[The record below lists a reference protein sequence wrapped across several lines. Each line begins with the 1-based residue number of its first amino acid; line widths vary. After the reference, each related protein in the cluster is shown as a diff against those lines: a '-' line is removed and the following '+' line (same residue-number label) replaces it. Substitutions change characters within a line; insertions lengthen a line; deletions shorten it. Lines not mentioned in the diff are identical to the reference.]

1 MSTNKTLTFKLA
13 KLMIAVAWIDGTL
26 DTSEMNALK
35 SLLLAMPKMTGRE
48 WANLEI
54 YMDSPVSEA
63 ERKVLINDM
72 IDAIRNT
79 SDKRI
84 VLQTIEALM
93 AVDGNVTVKEQAVF
107 NELKKAIKSK
117 KTGLSKLF
125 SSLTGN
131 ILHKRTR
138 NEKKA
143 FTREHQLE
151 DFARNK
157 ILYDLKRECS
167 TLSKIPENHLKKLCS
182 AAALLGRV
190 ANTDDCFSQSE
201 QKAIAAVL
209 VSEWGLAES
218 EAKLLTEIVRN
229 RVAEGIDYYYLTRCF
244 YEQTTIK
251 ERRQFIK
258 CLFKIANASEQ
269 TSIDEIEEIRKIAK
283 FLKVSHSDFI
293 EAKLTIPRADRNG
306 M

>member
-1 MSTNKTLTFKLA
+1 
-13 KLMIAVAWIDGTL
+13 MIAVAWIDGTL
-26 DTSEMNALK
+26 DASEMNALK
-35 SLLLAMPKMTGRE
+35 SLLLAMPHMTGRE
-48 WANLEI
+48 WAKLEI

-79 SDKRI
+79 SDKTR
-84 VLQTIEALM
+84 VLQTIEALI
-93 AVDGNVTVKEQAVF
+93 AIDGNVTVSEQAVF
-107 NELKKAIKSK
+107 NELKKAIESK
-117 KTGLSKLF
+117 KTGFSELF
-125 SSLTGN
+125 SNLTGT
-131 ILHKRTR
+131 ILRKRTKK
-138 NEKKA
+138 EKMA
-143 FTREHQLE
+143 FTRESQLE

-157 ILYDLKRECS
+157 ILYDLKRECP
-167 TLSKIPENHLKKLCS
+167 TLSQMPENHLKKLCS

-190 ANTDDCFSQSE
+190 ANTDDCFSQHE
-201 QKAIAAVL
+201 QSIIASVL
-209 VSEWGLAES
+209 IAEWGLADS
-218 EAKLLTEIVRN
+218 EAKLLTDIVRN
-229 RVAEGIDYYYLTRCF
+229 RVAEGIDYYHLTRCF

-269 TSIDEIEEIRKIAK
+269 TSLDEIEEIRKIAK

-306 M
+306 L